1 MKTRINKKRLA
12 LMSCLAA
19 ATAVGGMMTGMALAR
34 DTAETE
40 VDRVI
45 VYVEKAVQ
53 AESRT
58 SLGEFV
64 ITAYCPCDV
73 CCGKYAD
80 GITASGTIATE
91 GRTCAVDPTVIP
103 LGTEI
108 EIAGVKYV
116 AEDVGGAIKG
126 NRIDI
131 CFNDHKSAVNYGVR
145 NEEVYVND

>member
-1 MKTRINKKRLA
+1 MKTKINKKRLA

-19 ATAVGGMMTGMALAR
+19 ATAVGGMMAGMALAS
-34 DTAETE
+34 DTAEAE
-40 VDRVI
+40 VEQAI
-45 VYVEKAVQ
+45 VYVEKAIQ
-53 AESRT
+53 GESKT
-58 SLGEFV
+58 SLGEFT
-64 ITAYCPCDV
+64 ITAYCPCGI

-80 GITASGTIATE
+80 GITASGTVATE
-91 GRTCAVDPTVIP
+91 GRTCAVDPEVIP

-108 EIAGVKYV
+108 EIAGVRYV

-131 CFNDHKSAVNYGVR
+131 CFNDHESAVNYGVR